1 MPKKV
6 TENESTNV
14 VKEETKK
21 SAKTSTKTAE
31 KTTAKTTAK
40 SAAKTTAKKETKTAE
55 KSETKKTTKRTT
67 KKQANNDI
75 KIRFHLPGL
84 RYNYPLNMFWVSMM
98 KTYPHFFKEN
108 IEIGSFFG
116 CFPFS
121 LWNGGRL
128 IIHDQCDEE
137 FITNVV
143 KSINAEG
150 IPVRYTFTNPVLTE
164 EDVHDP
170 YCNFCMKAADNGMN
184 EVMVFSPILEKYI
197 RENYPSYKINSSTCK
212 EIKNV
217 DDLNAEIE
225 KDYKYVVL
233 DYNLN
238 NQWDMIEGLKHP
250 EKLEVLVNTLCVP
263 ACPRR
268 GEHYRYIGEMEKKIY
283 ENRKLP
289 LEKQEKIVDTW
300 RCDYGEYNFL
310 YKIMDYPTFISNEMI
325 QNEYLPRGINNFK
338 IEGRTANLFSLIET
352 YCYYMIKPEYIGE
365 ARVRLLTNLQAS
377 RIVQVNK
384 PRPSHW
390 P

>member
-1 MPKKV
+1 MSKKETV
-6 TENESTNV
+6 DESTI
-14 VKEETKK
+14 EIKK
-21 SAKTSTKTAE
+21 ATKTAAE
-31 KTTAKTTAK
+31 KTSKTTKAIADPDRK
-40 SAAKTTAKKETKTAE
+40 AAT
-55 KSETKKTTKRTT
+55 KTTKRTS
-67 KKQANNDI
+67 KKKAGNDI

-128 IIHDQCDEE
+128 IINDQCDEE
-137 FITNVV
+137 FVTNVV

-164 EDVHDP
+164 ADVNDP

-184 EVMVFSPILEKYI
+184 EVLVFSPVLEEYI
-197 RENYPSYKINSSTCK
+197 RKNYPSFKIDSTTCK
-212 EIKNV
+212 ELKTV
-217 DDLNAEIE
+217 DDLNNELE
-225 KDYKYVVL
+225 KDYNYVVL
-233 DYNLN
+233 DYNMN
-238 NQWDMIEGLKHP
+238 NKFELIDGLKNP
-250 EKLEVLVNTLCVP
+250 EKLEVLVNAVCVP
-263 ACPRR
+263 ECSRR

-289 LEKQEKIVDTW
+289 LDKQEKIVDNW
-300 RCDYGEYNFL
+300 RCDYGEHNFL
-310 YKIMDYPTFISNEMI
+310 YKIMEYPTFVSNEMI
-325 QNEYLPRGINNFK
+325 RNEYLPRGINNFK

-377 RIVQVNK
+377 HIIQVNK